1 MKAPILILPVLAACS
16 TYAEHR
22 AALVPHATP
31 IAGDGQPQSSVG
43 QLALG
48 ASNLA
53 DFRAP
58 TAGDPDAGIAIPS
71 TQLRG
76 ELTFRPTKNFSL
88 GIVHEHGLASTATPI
103 HDSQPPLT
111 DEDVTG
117 NGIILSYSI
126 DTGRPGFRVGITTEL
141 LVWNAPWV
149 QYTSC
154 VSNCGTPGYTVE
166 SNGRSSVGTTALGVV
181 PSYRYGRWTVY
192 GGLTVRNQ
200 PTLTEK
206 TYSVVPA
213 DPEVQGGPANWIL
226 HAGAEIEIAAGIR
239 ASVFVHRDL
248 SADPV
253 NYGPAIGAML
263 TLPLFGNP
271 AGQPAQPTI

>member
-1 MKAPILILPVLAACS
+1 MKAPVLILPVLAACS

-31 IAGDGQPQSSVG
+31 IAGDGQPMTSTG
-43 QLALG
+43 QLSLG

-76 ELTFRPTKNFSL
+76 ELAFRPTKNFSF
-88 GIVHEHGLASTATPI
+88 GVVHEHGLASTATAI

-111 DEDVTG
+111 DDDVTG
-117 NGIILSYSI
+117 NGIIMAYSI
-126 DTGRPGFRVGITTEL
+126 ETGTPGFRVGIATEL
-141 LVWNAPWV
+141 LVWDAPWV

-154 VSNCGTPGYTVE
+154 VANCGTPGYTVE
-166 SNGRSSVGTTALGVV
+166 SNGHSSVGTAALGVV
-181 PSYRYGRWTVY
+181 PSYRYGRFTVF

-200 PTLTEK
+200 PTLSEK
-206 TYSVVPA
+206 TYTNVPA

-226 HAGAEIEIAAGIR
+226 HAGADVDIAYGIR
-239 ASVFVHRDL
+239 ASVFVHHDL

-263 TLPLFGNP
+263 TLPLFGN
-271 AGQPAQPTI
+271 QPSQPSAPSI